1 MKKKMIGILLI
12 LCAVLVL
19 LQGFFVTW
27 KISVWMLAWVIFLA
41 YLSLTNFME
50 RQFGWGFIYGL
61 LAIFSLNGQ
70 YHFLPISNSVVVLS
84 SVLAVI
90 GLNFLFKSPKKDW
103 KKRGKDAVALDII
116 AYGFCGIIALVCLVP
131 FIMIVSGSFSSESAI
146 IQNGFSLLP
155 QDFSLEA
162 YKTVFKDPM
171 VVFRAYGT
179 TIGLTIVGTVLGL
192 LLQTMTAYVLSRKEF
207 EWRNQF
213 SFFFYFTTLFSG
225 GLVPYYVLMTQTLNL
240 RDSYLALLL
249 PLLFSVYNLLIMK
262 SYIVGLPD
270 SLIEAAKIDG
280 CGEFRILFRIVMPLI
295 KPALATVGLF
305 IALAYWNDW
314 YNAMLYIKDTNKYPL
329 QYFLYQQV
337 NDIEAYKKLLANNAA
352 GSAVS
357 AISLPT
363 QSLKM
368 ALTIVVTGPIVLAYP
383 LVQKY
388 FVQGITIGAVKG

>member
-1 MKKKMIGILLI
+1 M
-12 LCAVLVL
+12 A
-19 LQGFFVTW
+19 
-27 KISVWMLAWVIFLA
+27 
-41 YLSLTNFME
+41 
-50 RQFGWGFIYGL
+50 
-61 LAIFSLNGQ
+61 
-70 YHFLPISNSVVVLS
+70 S
-84 SVLAVI
+84 SKNANKV
-90 GLNFLFKSPKKDW
+90 KT
-103 KKRGKDAVALDII
+103 GKDVIILNII
-116 AYGFCGIIALVCLVP
+116 AYSFCGLITLVCLVP

-146 IQNGFSLLP
+146 IKNGFSLLP

-162 YKTVFKDPM
+162 YRTVFKDPM
-171 VVFRAYGT
+171 VVFRAYAT
-179 TIGLTIVGTVLGL
+179 TIGLTIVGTVTGL
-192 LLQTMTAYVLSRKEF
+192 LLQTMTAYVLSRKDF
-207 EWRNQF
+207 EWRNKF

-225 GLVPYYVLMTQTLNL
+225 GLVPYYILMTQTLNL

-262 SYIVGLPD
+262 SYIMGIPD

-280 CGEFRILFRIVMPLI
+280 CGEFRILFQIVLPLI

-314 YNAMLYIKDTNKYPL
+314 YNAMLYIKDTTRYPL

-352 GSAVS
+352 GSAAVS

>member
-1 MKKKMIGILLI
+1 MASSKNIN
-12 LCAVLVL
+12 
-19 LQGFFVTW
+19 
-27 KISVWMLAWVIFLA
+27 KIK
-41 YLSLTNFME
+41 T
-50 RQFGWGFIYGL
+50 
-61 LAIFSLNGQ
+61 
-70 YHFLPISNSVVVLS
+70 
-84 SVLAVI
+84 
-90 GLNFLFKSPKKDW
+90 
-103 KKRGKDAVALDII
+103 GKDVIALNII
-116 AYGFCGIIALVCLVP
+116 AYTFCGLIALICLVP
-131 FIMIVSGSFSSESAI
+131 FIMIISGSFSSESAI
-146 IQNGFSLLP
+146 TQNGFSLLP

-162 YKTVFKDPM
+162 YKTVFKDPL

-179 TIGLTIVGTVLGL
+179 TIGLTIVGTAAGL
-192 LLQTMTAYVLSRKEF
+192 LLQTMTAYVLSRKDF
-207 EWRNQF
+207 GWRNKF

-225 GLVPYYVLMTQTLNL
+225 GLVPYYVLMTQTLKL

-262 SYIVGLPD
+262 SYIMGIPD

-280 CGEFRILFRIVMPLI
+280 CGELRTLFQIVLPLI

-352 GSAVS
+352 GSAAVS

>member
-1 MKKKMIGILLI
+1 
-12 LCAVLVL
+12 
-19 LQGFFVTW
+19 
-27 KISVWMLAWVIFLA
+27 
-41 YLSLTNFME
+41 
-50 RQFGWGFIYGL
+50 
-61 LAIFSLNGQ
+61 
-70 YHFLPISNSVVVLS
+70 
-84 SVLAVI
+84 
-90 GLNFLFKSPKKDW
+90 
-103 KKRGKDAVALDII
+103 
-116 AYGFCGIIALVCLVP
+116 
-131 FIMIVSGSFSSESAI
+131 
-146 IQNGFSLLP
+146 
-155 QDFSLEA
+155 
-162 YKTVFKDPM
+162 
-171 VVFRAYGT
+171 
-179 TIGLTIVGTVLGL
+179 
-192 LLQTMTAYVLSRKEF
+192 
-207 EWRNQF
+207 
-213 SFFFYFTTLFSG
+213 
-225 GLVPYYVLMTQTLNL
+225 MTQTLNL

-337 NDIEAYKKLLANNAA
+337 NDIEAYKKASCKQRRRLCRQRNLIADP
-352 GSAVS
+352 V
-357 AISLPT
+357 PE
-363 QSLKM
+363 M